1 MSLIL
6 ILLTLVSGIYWILA
20 WWTVR
25 SFFHSCRAGPSDYT
39 PPVSVLKP
47 VKGLDPEMYENFASF
62 CQQDYPEYEI
72 LFGVMDPDDPA
83 VPLIHRLQEA
93 YPERSIRLVIA
104 PPLGTNNKAS
114 ILHALAK
121 EARHNLLVASDS
133 DMRVRP
139 DYLRRVVA
147 PLADPQVGLVTCLL
161 RGVKARSPGA
171 VMEALEIGTCFLPPA
186 LMGLHVFKMSYAFGA
201 SIALRRET
209 LERMGGFAAV
219 ADYLADDY
227 QIGARIGALGRR
239 VVLSDYLM
247 DNVLGDMPMDE
258 VWDRYVRWLRC
269 ARVSRPREYI
279 PMAITFTI
287 PLALLTL
294 LWLGFS
300 AAGWLLFME
309 SLLIRVWSVWHIT
322 RYTDD
327 REVRR
332 NLLWLPAGDLL
343 HAAYWAAA
351 LVGRRV
357 VWRGEAFEVDRE
369 GRLVPEHSRP
379 LLS

>member
-1 MSLIL
+1 MGLIL
-6 ILLTLVSGIYWILA
+6 ILLTLASGVYWILA

-25 SFFHSCRAGPSDYT
+25 SFFHSRRNDPLDYA
-39 PPVSVLKP
+39 PPVSILKP
-47 VKGLDPEMYENFASF
+47 VKGLDPEMYENFVSF
-62 CQQDYPEYEI
+62 CRQDYPEYEI

-83 VPLIHRLQEA
+83 VPLIRQLQEA

-114 ILHALAK
+114 ILHTLAK
-121 EARHNLLVASDS
+121 EARYNVLVASDS

-147 PLADPQVGLVTCLL
+147 PLSDPQVGLVTCLL
-161 RGVKARSPGA
+161 RGMEARSPGA
-171 VMEALEIGTCFLPPA
+171 VMETLEIGACFLPPA

-201 SIALRRET
+201 SIALRRED

-227 QIGARIGALGRR
+227 QIGARIGALGRK

-247 DNVLGDMPMDE
+247 DNVLGDMPLDE

-279 PMAITFTI
+279 PMAITFTL

-294 LWLGFS
+294 LWLGLS
-300 AAGWLLFME
+300 TAGWLLLVE
-309 SLLIRVWSVWHIT
+309 SLLVRVWSVWQIT
-322 RYTDD
+322 GYTGD

-332 NLLWLPAGDLL
+332 NLLWLPLGDLL

-357 VWRGEAFEVDRE
+357 VWRGEVFEVDRE

-379 LLS
+379 LLG